1 MNLKVATLILF
12 LSFSLINAE
21 NTKETENSTNQEEK
35 LNKLDMMDKQSQD
48 FYMAV
53 TGLEKE
59 YLDEQIKR
67 TKEQKEREMLT
78 KQKATNAQGGVIT
91 EEQREKD
98 VFNHQNELA
107 RIASDFTRTKRLKD
121 LKIKSMY
128 RFNGINYVI
137 LLLDDET
144 ANRSKQTTEISGN
157 IEGRYML
164 GDTVFGHK
172 IVDINTRTKSIELF
186 KDLDKISGYTIYLSN
201 YGINLSNLQTI
212 DRNHPRYEQITGN
225 IDKPISTKKS
235 IKNIVQESNSNV
247 NSKNINNECFVIKVN
262 KMNIR
267 DNQNLNSKVI
277 KILEKGDVIK
287 VAISDGSW
295 LNIDT
300 IYYNSKKVV
309 NVNGEN
315 NWIFNSTNYLE
326 KIDCK

>member
-1 MNLKVATLILF
+1 
-12 LSFSLINAE
+12 
-21 NTKETENSTNQEEK
+21 
-35 LNKLDMMDKQSQD
+35 
-48 FYMAV
+48 
-53 TGLEKE
+53 
-59 YLDEQIKR
+59 EQR
-67 TKEQKEREMLT
+67 EREMLT

-201 YGINLSNLQTI
+201 YGINLSSLQTI

-225 IDKPISTKKS
+225 IDKPTSTKNS
-235 IKNIVQESNSNV
+235 IKNIVQESNLNIS
-247 NSKNINNECFVIKVN
+247 SKNKE
-262 KMNIR
+262 
-267 DNQNLNSKVI
+267 
-277 KILEKGDVIK
+277 
-287 VAISDGSW
+287 
-295 LNIDT
+295 
-300 IYYNSKKVV
+300 
-309 NVNGEN
+309 
-315 NWIFNSTNYLE
+315 
-326 KIDCK
+326 

>member
-1 MNLKVATLILF
+1 MNINLNKRGKIMNLKVATLILF

-67 TKEQKEREMLT
+67 TKEQREREMLT
-78 KQKATNAQGGVIT
+78 KQKTTNAQGGVIT

-225 IDKPISTKKS
+225 IDKPISTKNS
-235 IKNIVQESNSNV
+235 IKNIVQESNLNIS
-247 NSKNINNECFVIKVN
+247 SKNKE
-262 KMNIR
+262 
-267 DNQNLNSKVI
+267 
-277 KILEKGDVIK
+277 
-287 VAISDGSW
+287 
-295 LNIDT
+295 
-300 IYYNSKKVV
+300 
-309 NVNGEN
+309 
-315 NWIFNSTNYLE
+315 
-326 KIDCK
+326 